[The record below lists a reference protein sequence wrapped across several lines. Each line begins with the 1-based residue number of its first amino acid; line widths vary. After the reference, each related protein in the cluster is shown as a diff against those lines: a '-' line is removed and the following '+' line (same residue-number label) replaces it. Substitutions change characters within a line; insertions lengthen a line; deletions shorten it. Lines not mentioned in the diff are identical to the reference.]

1 MCISR
6 KFKKKLFVDKFC
18 VPKLY
23 TLKFLTQKESTVMQI
38 SAASPPNFH
47 SGKNFVKKIS
57 VYFLAI
63 CANFPCKTEKFESEF
78 VCGYFWDRIL
88 LSGQPLTCLKENH
101 S

>member
-18 VPKLY
+18 VPELY

-47 SGKNFVKKIS
+47 SGKNFVKK
-57 VYFLAI
+57 
-63 CANFPCKTEKFESEF
+63 
-78 VCGYFWDRIL
+78 
-88 LSGQPLTCLKENH
+88 
-101 S
+101 